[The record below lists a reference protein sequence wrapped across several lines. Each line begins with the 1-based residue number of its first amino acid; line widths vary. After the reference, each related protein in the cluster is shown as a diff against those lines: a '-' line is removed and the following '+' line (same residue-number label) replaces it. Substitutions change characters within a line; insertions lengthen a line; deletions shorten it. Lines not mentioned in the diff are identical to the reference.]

1 MMVAG
6 GGIKGGM
13 HTKSHNSIG
22 DVYLT
27 IADEVVKSPIGKE
40 FPTAEEKMSAL
51 I

>member
-6 GGIKGGM
+6 GGIKGGV
-13 HTKSHNSIG
+13 HTKSHNSVG

-27 IADEVVKSPIGKE
+27 IAEEVLKAPIGNA
-40 FPTAEEKMSAL
+40 FPTADEKMSAL